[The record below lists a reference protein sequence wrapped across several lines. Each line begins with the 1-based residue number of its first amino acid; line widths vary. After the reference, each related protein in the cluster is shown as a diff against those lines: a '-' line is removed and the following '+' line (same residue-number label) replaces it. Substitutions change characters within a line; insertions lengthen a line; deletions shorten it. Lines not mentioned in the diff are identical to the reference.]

1 MFNTQP
7 SPVDGQESKGAGAP
21 APATPAGGATPGAVA
36 TPNAQPDEEIR
47 KKIEEVS
54 KKYEDDIRKLK
65 STFDKRE
72 SERQRELAQREEEF
86 NKKLREFEMR
96 GMDEEAR
103 KKYEAEHREEEFAR
117 LAPEKESYQRQLA
130 EFQQAREYEKFFVES
145 GVSAKDLVLDQ
156 GLEALAESGW
166 SGIRKLLGTLK
177 EENAK
182 LKSGKSTQSTQNEP
196 EPVDVLNH
204 SSKSPS
210 IGSLADAVKRY
221 ANGDEDRFYAMIE
234 KGMLSPSVLNLPK
247 E

>member
-103 KKYEAEHREEEFAR
+103 KKYEAEHREDEFAR
-117 LAPEKESYQRQLA
+117 LAREKETYQRQLA
-130 EFQQAREYEKFFVES
+130 EFQQARAYEKFFLES
-145 GVSAKDLVLDQ
+145 GVSAKDLVMDQ
-156 GLEALAESGW
+156 GIEALAESGW
-166 SGIRKLLGTLK
+166 EAIRKLLGTLK

-182 LKSGKSTQSTQNEP
+182 LKSGKTTTPQNEP

-210 IGSLADAVKRY
+210 IGSLADAVKKY
-221 ANGDEDRFYAMIE
+221 AGGDEDRFYAMIE
-234 KGMLSPSVLNLPK
+234 KGMLNPNVLNLPK